1 MNSFEKTFEDW
12 LEESLS
18 ADISENVRAFSFN
31 LDESAFEDGYKF
43 GIELIGAERFDADD
57 EDWACDEIWEPLRR
71 NISIPLSYSGEHWK
85 ECLSVMK
92 KLIVKL
98 LDSNKSFAQKLK
110 SKEAVGIGFVDGNL
124 ENIWI
129 DKEKKL

>member
-31 LDESAFEDGYKF
+31 LNEAAFVENCKF

-57 EDWACDEIWEPLRR
+57 EDWACDEIWEPLQR
-71 NISIPLSYSGEHWK
+71 NIPIPLSYSGENWE

-92 KLIVKL
+92 NLVVKL